1 MATKPTKQQVAQAKA
16 RAGGNPTNY
25 TSRNVFYNFT
35 RDKSGEITKAI
46 AGKLKPGMTKNRPM
60 NVPTGKV
67 TFEQAREIA
76 KETLGKLPSTLPSAR
91 KVSPPENKSSTAK
104 VNNNVSGRSTGGIAG
119 PSGRYVNGVY
129 RPNVTENLVPKT
141 DIAKRIFNAYK
152 NKTPLPQEIKITPP
166 KGEPK
171 VTKST
176 PKPKP
181 SPSSKMPKG
190 PPTPKEGPKPK
201 PTLKPIRPTAKP
213 TTPNQI
219 KLAQAT
225 RERIADAQTLRKAV
239 ESGTTYN
246 PKENPIN
253 ITKSDKKQIE
263 AGALNKSDSK
273 SKRDKLEKKLA
284 EQAKE
289 RNMTPRNPRGGR
301 GGGLGGGVGG
311 PFGSRI
317 R

>member
-1 MATKPTKQQVAQAKA
+1 MA
-16 RAGGNPTNY
+16 
-25 TSRNVFYNFT
+25 
-35 RDKSGEITKAI
+35 
-46 AGKLKPGMTKNRPM
+46 
-60 NVPTGKV
+60 
-67 TFEQAREIA
+67 
-76 KETLGKLPSTLPSAR
+76 
-91 KVSPPENKSSTAK
+91 
-104 VNNNVSGRSTGGIAG
+104 NNVSGRSTGGIAG
-119 PSGRYVNGVY
+119 SGGRYVNGVY
-129 RPNVTENLVPKT
+129 KPNVTENPVPKT

-201 PTLKPIRPTAKP
+201 PTLKPIKSKP
-213 TTPNQI
+213 ALTGSARD
-219 KLAQAT
+219 KA
-225 RERIADAQTLRKAV
+225 ADAQTLRRAI

-253 ITKSDKKQIE
+253 ITKSDKQQIQ

-273 SKRDKLEKKLA
+273 TKRDKAEKKLA
-284 EQAKE
+284 EDAKL
-289 RNMTPRNPRGGR
+289 RNMIRGNPRGGR
-301 GGGLGGGVGG
+301 GGGLGGGGVGG